1 MGFIR
6 NLLRNREK
14 SQLEEAILKD
24 PSPSAYLRLARICQE
39 DGDLSRA
46 AQIAKR
52 GAAKFPEHAE
62 MGSAE
67 QDLVRQDRTAECKRL
82 RERIQNYPNPRL
94 YSRLAELLRASGQAA
109 EARSIL
115 SRGLRNYPDYGGLHY
130 VLGLLAHDDDDSAE
144 ACKHLGQAIEQDAY
158 NYSALKL
165 LGQVSTTLGR
175 HSDAVDTYS
184 KILSFAPDDTEV
196 KALRGDAIAAAGGV
210 GSAGTPARKVSPSM
224 DTKVM
229 SSEEAAAGMAA
240 EVAKEEGIPT
250 APASRATPETPSGV
264 VAGEADLGPAM
275 KELGAGA
282 GIEGAVLVD
291 NYGLPVASELAADME
306 EALAAAMATGLRRSA
321 SPACGELGIG
331 AFDEMVV
338 ESASG
343 SIYVYAL
350 REMTLAIFA
359 EHGAKA
365 GMIERCAHSFAEKAL
380 DLH

>member
-39 DGDLSRA
+39 DGDLARA

-62 MGSAE
+62 MGSTE
-67 QDLVRQDRTAECKRL
+67 QDLVRQDRAAECKRL

-94 YSRLAELLRASGQAA
+94 YSRLAELLRASGQAS
-109 EARSIL
+109 EARSVL
-115 SRGLRNYPDYGGLHY
+115 SRGLRNYPGYGGLHY
-130 VLGLLAHDDDDSAE
+130 VLGLLAHDDDDCEE
-144 ACKHLGQAIEQDAY
+144 ACKHLAQAIEQDAY
-158 NYSALKL
+158 NYAALKL
-165 LGQVSTTLGR
+165 LGQVSTKLGR
-175 HSDAVDTYS
+175 HAEAVDAYS

-210 GSAGTPARKVSPSM
+210 GNAVEPERKVSPSM

-229 SSEEAAAGMAA
+229 STEGAAEGAAAETGKGD
-240 EVAKEEGIPT
+240 VAQAVPASLETLG
-250 APASRATPETPSGV
+250 APA
-264 VAGEADLGPAM
+264 GEPDLGPGM
-275 KELGAGA
+275 KELAAGA
-282 GIEGAVLVD
+282 GVEGAVLVD
-291 NYGLPVASELAADME
+291 NYGLPVVSELAAGME
-306 EALAAAMATGLRRSA
+306 EALASAMATGLRRSA

-331 AFDEMVV
+331 AFEEMVV

-359 EHGAKA
+359 QHGAKA
-365 GMIERCAHSFAEKAL
+365 GMIERCAHSFAEKVL